1 MISKIKSIRE
11 TVMTKGSN
19 SPIKTVLK
27 LTMSLVFLG
36 GILSSC
42 QDPNPELG
50 LKKGVWRGQISTQGN
65 DIPFN
70 FDVKKEDGFYQI
82 QLINGLERLDIDD
95 IDILEDSLFFDMH
108 IFDISVKAKIYNDSL
123 VGTYTKNYAENYIL
137 PFKAFHGKKGR
148 FDDMSS
154 SNLFDG
160 SWETIFTDNTGK
172 ETEAIG
178 IFKKEGEGLRGTFLS
193 KTGDYRYLDGYT
205 IKDTMYL
212 YTFDGNHI
220 YKFRAFKENDSI
232 LKGEYWSGKTSYKTF
247 VSIKNDTVALPD
259 ANSLTYLKEGYD
271 KIEFSFPDLDGNLL
285 SPQDEKYKDKV
296 LILQILGTWCPNC
309 MDETRFLA
317 DWYKKNQ
324 SKGVEIIGLAYEIK
338 PDFNYARDRVL
349 SMKEKLNV
357 PYDFVIAGTSST
369 KSASESL
376 PMLNKVMSFPTSI
389 IIDRNGKVRRI
400 HTGFSGPATGVHYEE
415 FVDDFNQF
423 MKELIEE

>member
-1 MISKIKSIRE
+1 MKISFYIDEQIQYLTKYIILIKS
-11 TVMTKGSN
+11 N
-19 SPIKTVLK
+19 
-27 LTMSLVFLG
+27 LTLLLSLSFLI
-36 GILSSC
+36 GILVAC
-42 QDPNPELG
+42 EKPNPELG
-50 LKKGVWRGQISTQGN
+50 LKQGVWRGQISTQGN

-70 FDVKKEDGFYQI
+70 FDVIKEDGSYQI
-82 QLINGLERLDIDD
+82 KLINGLEKLDIDE

-108 IFDISVKAKIYNDSL
+108 IFDISVKAKIYKDSL
-123 VGTYTKNYAENYIL
+123 VGTYTKNYAENYVL
-137 PFKAFHGKKGR
+137 PFKAFHGKEGR
-148 FDDMSS
+148 FDNISS
-154 SNLFDG
+154 SNSFDG
-160 SWETIFTDNTGK
+160 SWETTFKDDSGK
-172 ETEAIG
+172 ETSAIG
-178 IFKKEGEGLRGTFLS
+178 IFKKEGESFRGTFLT

-205 IKDTMYL
+205 VKDTMYL
-212 YTFDGNHI
+212 FTFDGNHI
-220 YKFRAFKENDSI
+220 YKFRAYKENDTI

-259 ANSLTYLKEGYD
+259 PNSLTYLKEGYD
-271 KIEFSFPDLDGNLL
+271 KIDFSFPDLDGNLV
-285 SPQDEKYKDKV
+285 SPTDKKYKDKV

-309 MDETRFLA
+309 MDETRFLT
-317 DWYKKNQ
+317 DWYNKNQ

-338 PDFNYARDRVL
+338 PEFVYARDRVL

-389 IIDRNGKVRRI
+389 VIDKQGKVRRI

-423 MKELIEE
+423 MKDLLEE

>member
-1 MISKIKSIRE
+1 MITIKNDGDTFLR
-11 TVMTKGSN
+11 KGHKTL
-19 SPIKTVLK
+19 IKEFLK
-27 LTMSLVFLG
+27 LALSLVFLL

-42 QDPNPELG
+42 KDTNPELG
-50 LKKGVWRGQISTQGN
+50 LKQGVWRGQISTQGN

-70 FDVKKEDGFYQI
+70 FDVKKEDGLYQI
-82 QLINGLERLDIDD
+82 QLINGLEKLDIDD

-123 VGTYTKNYAENYIL
+123 VGTYTKNYAEDYIL

-148 FDDMSS
+148 FDNLNSS
-154 SNLFDG
+154 TLFDG
-160 SWETIFTDNTGK
+160 SWETIFTDNKGK
-172 ETEAIG
+172 ETKAIG
-178 IFKKEGEGLRGTFLS
+178 IFKKEGEALRGTFLT

-205 IKDTMYL
+205 VKDTMYL

-232 LKGEYWSGKTSYKTF
+232 LRGEYWSGKTSYKTF

-259 ANSLTYLKEGYD
+259 ANSLTYLKDGFD
-271 KIEFSFPDLDGNLL
+271 RIEFSFPDLEGNLL

-317 DWYKKNQ
+317 DWYRKNQ

-338 PDFNYARDRVL
+338 PDFDYARDRVL

-389 IIDRNGKVRRI
+389 IIDRKGNVRRI
-400 HTGFSGPATGVHYEE
+400 HTGFSGPATGIHYEE

-423 MKELIEE
+423 MKNLIDE